1 MNAGSGPPEVTPR
14 LVAKIVV
21 SYVARH
27 RVTPDELS
35 GLITSV
41 GQSFGGLGKAAA
53 PEEARTPAV
62 PVRGSVRRDYVV
74 CLECGFR
81 GQIIRRH
88 LKNTHGLTPDEYRA
102 RWGLP
107 ATHPITA
114 PAYSE
119 RRSAVAKQIGLGR
132 RRQAP
137 VEAAEPATQAGA
149 VAEAGLDRAF
159 AASLSVRQRRD
170 RKPRSAP
177 TA

>member
-1 MNAGSGPPEVTPR
+1 MNAGSAPPEVTPR

-21 SYVARH
+21 SYVAH
-27 RVTPDELS
+27 HSVTPDELS

-41 GQSFGGLGKAAA
+41 GQSFRDLGKTAA

-81 GQIIRRH
+81 AQVLRGH
-88 LKNTHGLTPDEYRA
+88 LKSRHGLTPDEYRA
-102 RWGLP
+102 RWSLP
-107 ATHPITA
+107 VDHPIIA

-119 RRSAVAKQIGLGR
+119 RRSAIAQQIGLGR
-132 RRQAP
+132 RRQTP
-137 VEAAEPATQAGA
+137 EQTAAEPATQAGA
-149 VAEAGLDRAF
+149 VAEAGLDPAF
-159 AASLSVRQRRD
+159 AASLSVPRRG

-177 TA
+177 VG